1 MARALLRGPSAFRAV
16 DGESARVRRQV
27 AEMPFNRPILIPTQA
42 IDPNPENPRKH
53 FDESALNE
61 LASNMKEIGQLHPC
75 IVTVSGEDRYQIVA
89 GERRWRAAIR
99 AGLPQVWCVVRP
111 NLSTLDR
118 LRTAISENQMRE
130 DFTQAD
136 RVAALDALQ
145 ALVEDAGLRGAGRAL
160 GISPGWL
167 SRQLSLRR
175 DPVLFPALESGQVT
189 FAQADE
195 IRRAPAHLR
204 QTLVDRAIHNGLP
217 STEIRMLVVTARS
230 AERRSRSVQRERLA
244 AAAPGSGVSLELALE
259 ALLAQSEPSAHERKV
274 LLQMREIIDRL
285 LERGDGIE
293 PPADSATSDKKET
306 EISPSAEQDLQVN
319 DPKRAVQRR
328 TGGPPL
334 SSRAGVA
341 ASV

>member
-1 MARALLRGPSAFRAV
+1 MAKALLRGPSAFRPL

-27 AEMPFNRPILIPTQA
+27 SEMPFNRPVLIPTTS
-42 IDPNPENPRKH
+42 IEPNPDNPRKH
-53 FDESALNE
+53 FDEAALNE

-75 IVTVSGEDRYQIVA
+75 IVTVLGEDHYQIVA
-89 GERRWRAAIR
+89 GERRWRAAVR

-130 DFTQAD
+130 DFTQAH

-145 ALVEDAGLRGAGRAL
+145 ALVEDARLRGAGRAL

-175 DPVLFPALESGQVT
+175 DPVLFPALDAGQVT

-204 QTLVDRAIHNGLP
+204 QTLVDRAIHDGLP
-217 STEIRMLVVTARS
+217 STEIRALVTTARS
-230 AERRSRSVQRERLA
+230 AERRSRSIQREQIA
-244 AAAPGSGVSLELALE
+244 VTGPSGGGQLEVALDI
-259 ALLAQSEPSAHERKV
+259 LLGCGIPSVHDRKL
-274 LLQMREIIDRL
+274 LLQMREIVDRL
-285 LERGDGIE
+285 LNQADG
-293 PPADSATSDKKET
+293 TGR
-306 EISPSAEQDLQVN
+306 AEQDAQ
-319 DPKRAVQRR
+319 DPHQTA
-328 TGGPPL
+328 
-334 SSRAGVA
+334 A
-341 ASV
+341 ASGRNEHATSQSTRPAKGASSPSPSRHPFVPVA

>member
-1 MARALLRGPSAFRAV
+1 MTVGFLRDQARQQ
-16 DGESARVRRQV
+16 RQV
-27 AEMPFNRPILIPTQA
+27 SEMPFNRPVLIPTLS
-42 IDPNPENPRKH
+42 IEPNPDNPRKH

-75 IVTVSGEDRYQIVA
+75 IVTVVGEDQYQIVA
-89 GERRWRAAIR
+89 GERRWRAAVR
-99 AGLPQVWCVVRP
+99 GGLSEIWCVVRP

-160 GISPGWL
+160 GISAGWL

-175 DPVLFPALESGQVT
+175 DPVLFPALEAGQVT

-204 QTLVDRAIHNGLP
+204 QMLVDRVVNGLP
-217 STEIRMLVVTARS
+217 STEIRALVGTARL
-230 AERRSRSVQRERLA
+230 AERRSRSVQREQLA
-244 AAAPGSGVSLELALE
+244 VTSENKVGGLEVVLVI
-259 ALLAQSEPSAHERKV
+259 LLAQTTPSKRDRSL
-274 LLQMREIIDRL
+274 LLQMREVIDRL
-285 LERGDGIE
+285 VGDSDGQHWHDPTAGAVALQENPATLSREAVRAGGALQTKKARLKVRSE
-293 PPADSATSDKKET
+293 PPLTA
-306 EISPSAEQDLQVN
+306 IV
-319 DPKRAVQRR
+319 
-328 TGGPPL
+328 
-334 SSRAGVA
+334 
-341 ASV
+341 